1 MQKPPL
7 TFWQIWNMSFGFFG
21 LQFGWALQSANMSA
35 IYEYLGATPDRIPLL
50 WLAGSVTGLVVQPIV
65 GHLSD
70 HTWGPLGRR
79 RPYLL
84 VGAVLSTV
92 ALVLMPNS
100 STLWMAAGLL
110 WVLDASINTAM
121 HPLRAMV
128 AEQLPDEQHTRGF
141 TMQSL
146 FIGLGAMIASALPWV
161 LSNWFHLGAQAE
173 PGHAIPVTVRYS
185 FYLGA
190 AAFFGAVLWTAITT
204 RETPPEDLTTF
215 QQANAERGGLL
226 RGFREIL
233 RVLAGMPP
241 TMRRLAL
248 VQVFTWLGLF
258 FLFLYF
264 PVAVARD
271 IFGAPDETSPLYR
284 AGIEWAGLCFAMS
297 SVVTCAASFGF
308 IALAHRFRRKTIHT
322 ACLLCGAAGLLSVGM
337 IHDKWSLL
345 ASMAAF
351 GIAWAGIL
359 SMPYAML
366 AGVLPAGRTGI
377 YMGVFNLFIV
387 LPQIAASLGFGWV
400 MNHLLGN
407 DRTAAV
413 VVGGLFMFVAAVLT
427 QLVPEQPPPPP
438 RRWQRVI
445 EDEGMLPTATPTE
458 RPE

>member
-7 TFWQIWNMSFGFFG
+7 NFWQIWNMSFGFFG

-35 IYEYLGATPDRIPLL
+35 IYEYLGATPDHIPLL

-84 VGAVLSTV
+84 LGALLSTV
-92 ALVLMPNS
+92 TLVLLPNS

-110 WVLDASINTAM
+110 WLLDASINIAM
-121 HPLRAMV
+121 HPFRALV
-128 AEQLPDEQHTRGF
+128 ADQLPEEQHTRGF

-146 FIGLGAMIASALPWV
+146 LIGLGAMIASALPWV
-161 LSNWFHLGAQAE
+161 LSNGFHLGAQAE

-190 AAFFGAVLWTAITT
+190 AAFFGAVLWTALTT
-204 RETPPEDLTTF
+204 RETPPEDL
-215 QQANAERGGLL
+215 ANFHQTKAEHGGVL

-233 RVLAGMPP
+233 RVLAEMPR
-241 TMRRLAL
+241 TMRQLAL

-271 IFGAPDETSPLYR
+271 IFDAPDETSPLYR
-284 AGIEWAGLCFAMS
+284 AGIEWAGLCFAVD
-297 SVVTCAASFGF
+297 SVVTCAASFALV
-308 IALAHRFRRKTIHT
+308 ALAHRFRRKTIHT
-322 ACLLCGAAGLLSVGM
+322 VCLLCGAAGLLSVAV
-337 IHDKWSLL
+337 IHSKGPLL
-345 ASMAAF
+345 LSMAAF
-351 GIAWAGIL
+351 GVAWASIL

-407 DRTAAV
+407 NRTAAV
-413 VVGGLFMFVAAVLT
+413 VVGGLFLLVAAVLT
-427 QLVPEQPPPPP
+427 QFIHEPPSPSG

-445 EDEGMLPTATPTE
+445 EEEGMLPAATPTE